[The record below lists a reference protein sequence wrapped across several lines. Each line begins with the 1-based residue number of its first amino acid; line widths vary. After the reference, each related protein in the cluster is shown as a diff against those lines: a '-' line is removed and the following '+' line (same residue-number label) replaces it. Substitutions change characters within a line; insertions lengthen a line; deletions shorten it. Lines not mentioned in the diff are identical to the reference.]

1 MGFIRLNRAR
11 RRWPA
16 IGVAPMA
23 ALLLWTVLAGVFV
36 LLKPAGN
43 DVTPCMFRNAT
54 GLPCPTCG
62 STRAALAVADG
73 RLLDAVALNPL
84 VTVAAVLGAA
94 WLVMRVGFARRVDIN
109 LPPRAGVGVWVA
121 VAVLLAA
128 NWIYV
133 IARHGPS

>member
-1 MGFIRLNRAR
+1 MGFIRLDRAR

-16 IGVAPMA
+16 IGMAPITVLVLWA
-23 ALLLWTVLAGVFV
+23 ALVGVFV
-36 LLKPAGN
+36 LMKPAGN
-43 DVTPCMFRNAT
+43 DVTLCMFRNAT

-62 STRAALAVADG
+62 STRAALAVATG
-73 RLLDAVALNPL
+73 RPLDAVVLNPL
-84 VTVAAVLGAA
+84 VTIAAVLGAV
-94 WLVMRVGFARRVDIN
+94 WLVIRVGFARQIAIN
-109 LPPRAGVGVWVA
+109 LPPWAVVPVWVA